1 MAVPERVWAPDG
13 PGRLRAAKADS
24 AIRKRYV
31 KLLQKRGWFKLMGW
45 HQFLIGPQDEILM
58 LPLAW
63 SLRKVTTLA

>member
-31 KLLQKRGWFKLMGW
+31 KLLQKKGWFKLMGW
-45 HQFLIGPQDEILM
+45 HQF
-58 LPLAW
+58 
-63 SLRKVTTLA
+63 

>member
-1 MAVPERVWAPDG
+1 MAVLERGWAPDG

-24 AIRKRYV
+24 ASRKTSF
-31 KLLQKRGWFKLMGW
+31 KGLQKRGWFKLMGW

-58 LPLAW
+58 LPLAC